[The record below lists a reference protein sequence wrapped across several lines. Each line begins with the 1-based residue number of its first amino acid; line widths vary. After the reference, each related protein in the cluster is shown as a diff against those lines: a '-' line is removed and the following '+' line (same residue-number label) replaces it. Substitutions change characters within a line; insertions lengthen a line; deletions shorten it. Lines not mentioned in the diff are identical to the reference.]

1 MELRPSPTQATT
13 ANRLL
18 EMINALLSKESA
30 ILKPSPQSE
39 PLKKARIMALYPIN
53 NVEGSRPK
61 GAKPDKVNNTAL
73 RNGINP
79 RKPSVGINLDL
90 ENIRTP
96 SPNLTSSLEI

>member
-1 MELRPSPTQATT
+1 MALRLTPTQATT

-18 EMINALLSKESA
+18 EIINALLSKESA
-30 ILKPSPQSE
+30 ILKPSPQNA

-61 GAKPDKVNNTAL
+61 GTKPDKVNNTEL
-73 RNGINP
+73 RKGINP

-90 ENIRTP
+90 KNIRTP
-96 SPNLTSSLEI
+96 SSNFTSPLEI